1 MACVATLIG
10 QSSIGHIWNKT
21 NMAGSVKGLSTLFS
35 VLSVSASLET
45 LLLLAILV
53 AHSNDFSFGLSTM
66 FLLIHSPYSGSN
78 LGYLDSRDLLSPLSS
93 PDALLSGILGQ
104 RDDVPD
110 QNCTETQTEED
121 DNNETIILEAR
132 DVFSPKITKP
142 DAFTVW
148 VINTTV
154 TVTWDTCNAPDDVTN
169 PQGKI
174 LLGHMDNGD
183 DEDEN
188 LDIDHPLAE
197 GFDIFQGSVDI
208 VVPDVPQGND
218 YIIVLM
224 GDSGNKS
231 PPFTIN

>member
-1 MACVATLIG
+1 MI
-10 QSSIGHIWNKT
+10 S
-21 NMAGSVKGLSTLFS
+21 
-35 VLSVSASLET
+35 LSVYRLCF
-45 LLLLAILV
+45 
-53 AHSNDFSFGLSTM
+53 FSFTVLTLASISQAAVYSTSSYNETDA
-66 FLLIHSPYSGSN
+66 LDDSQ
-78 LGYLDSRDLLSPLSS
+78 GYLDSRDLLSPLSS
-93 PDALLSGILGQ
+93 PGALLSGILGQ

-121 DNNETIILEAR
+121 DNNRTIILEAR

-154 TVTWDTCNAPDDVTN
+154 TVTWDTCNAPDDITN

-208 VVPDVPQGND
+208 VVPDVQQGND